1 MSGFEVEKGEV
12 TVHLSASSADDRL
25 SGSLSV
31 EAATV
36 RGTYLSENGDGISPI
51 VGGRQAAE
59 GKAYNMQ
66 GVCVGRATDT
76 LAKGV
81 YIIDGK
87 KVVIE

>member
-1 MSGFEVEKGEV
+1 MEKIVMIVEKSRNYYG
-12 TVHLSASSADDRL
+12 AYA
-25 SGSLSV
+25 
-31 EAATV
+31 
-36 RGTYLSENGDGISPI
+36 ENGDGISPI
-51 VGGRQAAE
+51 VGGRQAAA